1 MSANALQIA
10 VSMKAVAV
18 ESGGLLIPRS
28 AFELEIAPKRPY
40 GQRISIRCAT
50 ALLDD
55 GGSDFTPSSTVRKD
69 RLALV
74 GRYEHGACCGYWF
87 ESRRGCADE
96 DNRKYAWIDISL
108 IQGVHAETI
117 TFSSYEDACELALTP
132 GWPWLGA
139 AGLQGTR
146 EVELGG
152 ARRRFRLRVSEAQAR
167 GHTTAC
173 TIELLELDRLFTLRI
188 RVALTLQPNN
198 SGTRLTVSGLV
209 VRDLAGDPNGDPESS
224 RHLANEYVRSLIEQ
238 VAKEIERLKGRSE
251 VGA

>member
-1 MSANALQIA
+1 M
-10 VSMKAVAV
+10 
-18 ESGGLLIPRS
+18 P
-28 AFELEIAPKRPY
+28 
-40 GQRISIRCAT
+40 
-50 ALLDD
+50 
-55 GGSDFTPSSTVRKD
+55 
-69 RLALV
+69 
-74 GRYEHGACCGYWF
+74 
-87 ESRRGCADE
+87 RGCADGGI
-96 DNRKYAWIDISL
+96 RKYAWIDIPL

-198 SGTRLTVSGLV
+198 DGTRLTVSGLV
-209 VRDLAGDPNGDPESS
+209 VLDLAGDPNGDPESS

-238 VAKEIERLKGRSE
+238 VAEEIERLKGRSE
-251 VGA
+251 GTTRPRVPTRPK